1 MFDLF
6 NKDDIEKFKIVLK
19 GQYQKDEENKICN
32 IQMTKE
38 VIHGEYFFL
47 VYTLLYYASLVA
59 LTNDENVRRQ
69 DFLDLANA
77 AYMNAVKEM

>member
-19 GQYQKDEENKICN
+19 GQYQKDEENKICD

>member
-1 MFDLF
+1 MFDFF

-19 GQYQKDEENKICN
+19 GQYQKDEENIICD

>member
-1 MFDLF
+1 MFDFF

-19 GQYQKDEENKICN
+19 GQYQKDEKNRICD